1 MQILQPIYQPFT
13 ALFVTDDDSQFIS
26 VDINRQG
33 QVKNSLAL
41 LEPKASK
48 SISGADN

>member
-13 ALFVTDDDSQFIS
+13 ALFVTDDSQFIS
-26 VDINRQG
+26 VDINLQG